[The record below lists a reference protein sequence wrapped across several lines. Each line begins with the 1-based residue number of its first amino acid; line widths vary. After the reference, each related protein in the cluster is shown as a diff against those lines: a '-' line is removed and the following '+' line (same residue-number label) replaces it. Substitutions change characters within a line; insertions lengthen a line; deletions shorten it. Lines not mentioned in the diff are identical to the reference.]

1 MRNIFL
7 LIFMVFFF
15 GCERNKVL
23 TTNGENA
30 LKPVVIYKTTMDYSK
45 NIPIVMDEAK
55 EKIIAYPAITDVSN
69 SKRPTRLANG
79 FLLDNFGVQKNT
91 VYTSYTIEE
100 FQKLNKQPS
109 LNEFEAKI
117 IDKNPFV
124 EMYRYMG
131 STSTIEGLNQEI
143 INGFNNSNKI
153 IKR

>member
-1 MRNIFL
+1 MRNVFL

-15 GCERNKVL
+15 GCERNKAL

-30 LKPVVIYKTTMDYSK
+30 LKPVVIYKTTKDYSK

-109 LNEFEAKI
+109 LNELESRI

-131 STSTIEGLNQEI
+131 SAATIEVLNQEI
-143 INGFNNSNKI
+143 QNGFNNSNKI